1 MRLVLKTRN
10 LIILSLIFLIFIKC
24 KKSTINFDLTEQS
37 SISKLT
43 TEWLDRAS
51 NSNRSSLFIDSIKK
65 GINLEDLFIV
75 QKTALST
82 TVFIPVEYN
91 NKDLGLLI
99 TYGNRTKAVRF
110 GVLMDLKFPKD
121 VIYSK
126 QQFIHEALTG
136 ETKFISGSM
145 SFYTINNKFLG
156 EYGFSEGNLKY
167 QKYIQKGE
175 TFNTG
180 TIKSNSIG
188 GISKR
193 SISANSCYDFYL
205 VTYWSDG
212 SVDRVYIGTSC
223 SEGGA
228 GSGGGG
234 CEQTGK
240 LNSSKSLIVSQN
252 CNVGGGS
259 PDPSGGNNSID
270 IINGPKI
277 CWSSIQLNP
286 QGVGSTTNNAKIWGV
301 PASYN
306 TPTGRFNIFFGI
318 DVYTPNRIISYSGWK
333 QIESLFVYAT
343 LWTVGD
349 ITKSPT
355 DASVTFSSYAQRKII
370 ADATDW
376 ASLNASKGVQNGET
390 VTSNG
395 YKSDFSAYFREYLDT
410 NLPGAT
416 MNILH
421 GLTPGAINFKGTYGD
436 PENCQ

>member
-10 LIILSLIFLIFIKC
+10 LVILSLIFLIFIKC

-51 NSNRSSLFIDSIKK
+51 NSNSSSLFIDSIKR

-99 TYGNRTKAVRF
+99 TFGNRTRAVRF
-110 GVLMDLKFPKD
+110 GVLMDMKFPKD
-121 VIYSK
+121 IIYSK
-126 QQFIHEALTG
+126 QKFIYEAFTG

-156 EYGFSEGNLKY
+156 EYGFSEGKLKY

-175 TFNTG
+175 TLYTG
-180 TIKSNSIG
+180 TVKSNSIG
-188 GISKR
+188 GISKQ
-193 SISANSCYDFYL
+193 SIRANSCYDFYL

-212 SVDRVYIGTSC
+212 SVDRAYIGTSC
-223 SEGGA
+223 TAG
-228 GSGGGG
+228 GSGSGW

-240 LNSSKSLIVSQN
+240 LNSSESLIVSQS
-252 CNVGGGS
+252 CDDGVGGS
-259 PDPSGGNNSID
+259 PDPSGGNNSTD

-286 QGVGSTTNNAKIWGV
+286 QGVGSTTNNAKIWGI

-306 TPTGRFNIFFGI
+306 TPTGRFNTFFGI
-318 DVYTPNRIISYSGWK
+318 DVYSPNRIVSYSGVK
-333 QIESLFVYAT
+333 QIESLVVYFS
-343 LWTVGD
+343 LWTTGD

-370 ADATDW
+370 ADAIDW
-376 ASLNASKGVQNGET
+376 ASLNASKGVIDGET

-395 YKSDFSAYFREYLDT
+395 YKSDFKDYFREYISIY
-410 NLPGAT
+410 LPGAT
-416 MNILH
+416 INILN